1 VLELHNLGQKNWC
14 TYVLDILTD
23 VNFKNLWDSQSITD
37 REILNVKEKLYADYS
52 NQCMT
57 SINDSDL
64 FPKLRTYKT
73 FKTDFQLEPYLSFPC
88 NPHHTVALVRFR
100 ISSHNLCIETGR
112 YTRPK
117 TPEENRLCI
126 YCVGNK
132 VENEVH
138 FLIDCPNYKDDRLK
152 LMQAISPFIPNLADL
167 NSNEK
172 FVRILSSKIPEILKP
187 LGKFIFKSIE
197 KRASFQSPGRD
208 MVGASSVSGSL

>member
-1 VLELHNLGQKNWC
+1 
-14 TYVLDILTD
+14 
-23 VNFKNLWDSQSITD
+23 
-37 REILNVKEKLYADYS
+37 
-52 NQCMT
+52 
-57 SINDSDL
+57 
-64 FPKLRTYKT
+64 
-73 FKTDFQLEPYLSFPC
+73 
-88 NPHHTVALVRFR
+88 
-100 ISSHNLCIETGR
+100 
-112 YTRPK
+112 
-117 TPEENRLCI
+117 
-126 YCVGNK
+126 VGNK